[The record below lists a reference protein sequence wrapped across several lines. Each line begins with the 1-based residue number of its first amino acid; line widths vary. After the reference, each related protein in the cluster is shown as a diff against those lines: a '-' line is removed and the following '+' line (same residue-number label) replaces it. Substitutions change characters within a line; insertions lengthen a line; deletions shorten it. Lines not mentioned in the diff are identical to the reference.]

1 MGPTTT
7 GFGQETGYIMDWSPN
22 NFRADLLCGIENQ
35 ALSCTPKGNSE
46 SSMNHTCIYFWN
58 LEHLENM
65 QTAHKFEPRT
75 SNCEVDML
83 TTRLPGCLVY
93 TLSIT
98 NTQYCVCCFCITD
111 ISVSECIKCFYVR
124 VYVTLPPQCW
134 ILPLVIDKQKSW
146 QLHPY
151 FQLSAISSVLDFA
164 FLYHTSPQKAT
175 IVQTLEG
182 RTWLSQ
188 MTMLSMFE

>member
-134 ILPLVIDKQKSW
+134 ILPLVIDKQKKLAASSIFPAVCH
-146 QLHPY
+146 LVCLGFCLP
-151 FQLSAISSVLDFA
+151 LSYKSSKSNYCSNTGGKDLAVSDDDA
-164 FLYHTSPQKAT
+164 FN
-175 IVQTLEG
+175 V
-182 RTWLSQ
+182 
-188 MTMLSMFE
+188 